1 MVDLILNIKDRLKV
15 IADNSVNGIAISKVC
30 LETLIPPFIIPVI
43 PNSSEQF
50 IMLDPTMLPI
60 PRPNSFFLIAV
71 IVVISSGR
79 DVPAQTI
86 VKPIRVS
93 DKPMAF
99 ARSVALFTLKYAPVP
114 IANAEITNI
123 NIIIFKEVLLSSL
136 FSDWLIFFEFLKFI
150 ITNTKNIAISKMHS
164 SVDKAPFI
172 HMTETIKHENKYNI
186 SVVLIWCFVDNF
198 RKINNNPPIMQVL
211 KMADPK
217 AFPTA
222 SPLASLELEKIV
234 TSSSG
239 RVVPILVTVAPMTA
253 VGIFAF
259 FAREME
265 QSTNLSPPQIIS
277 ANEIMITK
285 MLISILKD
293 TSLNVTYYM

>member
-1 MVDLILNIKDRLKV
+1 M
-15 IADNSVNGIAISKVC
+15 IADNSVNGIAINKVC

-123 NIIIFKEVLLSSL
+123 KIIIFKEVLLSSL
-136 FSDWLIFFEFLKFI
+136 FSD
-150 ITNTKNIAISKMHS
+150 
-164 SVDKAPFI
+164 
-172 HMTETIKHENKYNI
+172 
-186 SVVLIWCFVDNF
+186 
-198 RKINNNPPIMQVL
+198 
-211 KMADPK
+211 
-217 AFPTA
+217 
-222 SPLASLELEKIV
+222 
-234 TSSSG
+234 
-239 RVVPILVTVAPMTA
+239 
-253 VGIFAF
+253 
-259 FAREME
+259 
-265 QSTNLSPPQIIS
+265 
-277 ANEIMITK
+277 
-285 MLISILKD
+285 
-293 TSLNVTYYM
+293 

>member
-1 MVDLILNIKDRLKV
+1 
-15 IADNSVNGIAISKVC
+15 
-30 LETLIPPFIIPVI
+30 
-43 PNSSEQF
+43 
-50 IMLDPTMLPI
+50 
-60 PRPNSFFLIAV
+60 
-71 IVVISSGR
+71 
-79 DVPAQTI
+79 
-86 VKPIRVS
+86 
-93 DKPMAF
+93 
-99 ARSVALFTLKYAPVP
+99 
-114 IANAEITNI
+114 
-123 NIIIFKEVLLSSL
+123 
-136 FSDWLIFFEFLKFI
+136 
-150 ITNTKNIAISKMHS
+150 
-164 SVDKAPFI
+164 
-172 HMTETIKHENKYNI
+172 
-186 SVVLIWCFVDNF
+186 
-198 RKINNNPPIMQVL
+198 
-211 KMADPK
+211 MADPK